1 MRSDLEPSAEERRD
15 RMMLPLVLLRSSVVL
30 VFVALGVAFWS
41 LQVVQHERY
50 HQLAEN
56 NHRRTIGLRA
66 PRGNVFDRDGRV
78 LVKNRNSLN
87 ISLVREQVE
96 DLDTTITLLAE
107 VAAVPVDALWSVVE
121 RNRRDPAYQP
131 MVLIRDATIGQVS
144 AVAAHALELP
154 GLFVQELPARH
165 YEAAEVAAHLF
176 GYVGEVSDSQ
186 LATVEFKDVRSGT
199 VVGKSGIES
208 TYNQLLMG
216 TDGARQVVVDAIGRE
231 IDTVGENVPAEGRQ
245 LQLTLDYDLQ
255 EAAETAFKLGGFD
268 GAAVVLDPRSGE
280 ILSLVSLPA
289 YDPNAFAMGIDSE
302 AWDGLNDD
310 SRRPLNNRALQGRYS
325 PGSTFKIAMAV
336 AALEEGI
343 VDADDRVTCHGG
355 GTFYG
360 RFYKC
365 WGTHGSVDMREALEQ
380 SCNTYFY
387 TLGQKMEIDQ
397 IHKWATALGLGVPSG
412 IDLPHEV
419 QGLVPSTAWKREAR
433 GEPWYPGET
442 ISVAIGQGA
451 VAVTPLSLAVMMAT
465 VVNGGTRVTPH
476 LLKAVNDGDGWVPAQ
491 PPGPRSQV
499 TLSPETISAVTDGL
513 WNVVNRDGTGG
524 RARIADRDVIG
535 KTGTAQVIS
544 LQGRA
549 AAGESDPD
557 FFDHGWFVYAAPA
570 DAPEIAG
577 VVFGEHNEHGALS
590 APIAKHVME
599 TYFAKKEGRPLPV
612 LPQPAPPAPALPLA
626 PAMVPPLEPAAVA
639 VN

>member
-1 MRSDLEPSAEERRD
+1 
-15 RMMLPLVLLRSSVVL
+15 
-30 VFVALGVAFWS
+30 
-41 LQVVQHERY
+41 
-50 HQLAEN
+50 
-56 NHRRTIGLRA
+56 
-66 PRGNVFDRDGRV
+66 
-78 LVKNRNSLN
+78 
-87 ISLVREQVE
+87 
-96 DLDTTITLLAE
+96 
-107 VAAVPVDALWSVVE
+107 
-121 RNRRDPAYQP
+121 
-131 MVLIRDATIGQVS
+131 VS
-144 AVAAHALELP
+144 AVAAHALEMP
-154 GLFVQELPARH
+154 GLSVQELPARH
-165 YEAAEVAAHLF
+165 YEAEEVAAHLL
-176 GYVGEVSDSQ
+176 GYVGQVSDPQ
-186 LATVEFKDVRSGT
+186 LGTAEFEGVRSGM

-231 IDTVGENVPAEGRQ
+231 IDTVGEIAPSEGRQ

-255 EAAETAFKLGGFD
+255 EAAEAAFKQAGFD

-289 YDPNAFAMGIDSE
+289 YNPNAFAMGIDS
-302 AWDGLNDD
+302 ATWSGLNEDT
-310 SRRPLNNRALQGRYS
+310 RRPLNNRALQGRYS
-325 PGSTFKIAMAV
+325 PGSIFKIAMAV

-343 VDADDRVTCHGG
+343 IDADDRVACHGG

-365 WGTHGSVDMREALEQ
+365 WGSHGSVNMREALEQ

-387 TLGQKMEIDQ
+387 TLGQKMEVDQ
-397 IHKWATALGLGVPSG
+397 IHKWATALGLGVLSG

-451 VAVTPLSLAVMMAT
+451 VDVTPLSLAVMMAT
-465 VVNGGTRVTPH
+465 VANGGTRVTPH

-513 WNVVNRDGTGG
+513 WNVVNRNGTGG
-524 RARIADRDVIG
+524 RARIQGRDVIG
-535 KTGTAQVIS
+535 KTGTSQVIS
-544 LQGRA
+544 LKGRA
-549 AAGESDPD
+549 AAGETDPA
-557 FFDHGWFVYAAPA
+557 FFDHGWFVFAAPA
-570 DAPEIAG
+570 HAPEIAG
-577 VVFGEHNEHGALS
+577 VVFGEHNEHGSLS

-599 TYFAKKEGRPLPV
+599 TYFAKQDGRPLPV
-612 LPQPAPPAPALPLA
+612 LPLPAPPAV
-626 PAMVPPLEPAAVA
+626 VPPLASTAV
-639 VN
+639 VTN

>member
-1 MRSDLEPSAEERRD
+1 MTGELETHGEGRRD
-15 RMMLPLVLLRSSVVL
+15 SMTLPLLLLRTSVVL
-30 VFVALGVAFWS
+30 AFVALGVAFWS
-41 LQVVQHERY
+41 LQVGQHDRY

-56 NHRRTIGLRA
+56 NHRRTVGLRA
-66 PRGNVFDRDGRV
+66 PRGNVFDRDGRI

-87 ISLVREQVE
+87 ISFVREQVA
-96 DLDTTITLLAE
+96 DLERTITLLSE
-107 VAAVPVDALWSVVE
+107 VAGVPSAALWSVVE
-121 RNRRDPAYQP
+121 RNRRTPAYQP
-131 MVLIRDATIGQVS
+131 MVLIRDATMGQVS
-144 AVAAHALELP
+144 AVAAHALELA

-165 YEAAEVAAHLF
+165 YETAEVAAHLF
-176 GYVGEVSDSQ
+176 GYVGQVSDSQ
-186 LATVEFKDVRSGT
+186 LGTADFEGVRSGT

-208 TYNQLLMG
+208 TYNRLLMG

-231 IDTVGENVPAEGRQ
+231 IDTVGEIAPSEGRQ

-255 EAAETAFKLGGFD
+255 EAAEAAFKLAGFD

-289 YDPNAFAMGIDSE
+289 YDPNAFAMGIDS
-302 AWDGLNDD
+302 ATWSGLNDD
-310 SRRPLNNRALQGRYS
+310 TRRPLSNRALQGRYS

-343 VDADDRVTCHGG
+343 INAEDRVACHGG

-365 WGTHGSVDMREALEQ
+365 WGSHGSVNMREALEQ

-387 TLGQKMEIDQ
+387 TLGQKMEVDQ
-397 IHKWATALGLGVPSG
+397 IHKWATALGLGVLSG

-433 GEPWYPGET
+433 GERWYPGET

-451 VAVTPLSLAVMMAT
+451 VDVTPLSLAVMMAT
-465 VVNGGTRVTPH
+465 VVNGGTRVTPY
-476 LLKAVNDGDGWVPAQ
+476 LLKAVNDGDGWAPAQ

-513 WNVVNRDGTGG
+513 WNVVNRAGTGG
-524 RARIADRDVIG
+524 RARIEGRDVIG

-544 LQGRA
+544 LRGRT
-549 AAGESDPD
+549 AAGETDPE
-557 FFDHGWFVYAAPA
+557 FFDHGWFVFAAPA
-570 DAPEIAG
+570 HAPEIAG
-577 VVFGEHNEHGALS
+577 VVFGEHNEHGSLS

-599 TYFAKKEGRPLPV
+599 TYFAKQDGRPLPV
-612 LPQPAPPAPALPLA
+612 LPLPAPPEV
-626 PAMVPPLEPAAVA
+626 VPPMSSTAV
-639 VN
+639 VTN

>member
-1 MRSDLEPSAEERRD
+1 MRRELETNGEERRD
-15 RMMLPLVLLRSSVVL
+15 SMMLPLVLLRSSVVL
-30 VFVALGVAFWS
+30 AFAALGVGFWL
-41 LQVVQHERY
+41 LQVVQHDKY

-78 LVKNRNSLN
+78 LVENRNSLN
-87 ISLVREQVE
+87 ISLVREQVD
-96 DLDTTITLLAE
+96 DLESTLALLSE
-107 VAAVPVDALWSVVE
+107 VSGVPSAALWSVVE

-131 MVLIRDATIGQVS
+131 ILLIRDATIGQVS

-165 YEAAEVAAHLF
+165 YKTAEVAAHLF
-176 GYVGEVSDSQ
+176 GYVGEVSQSQ
-186 LATVEFKDVRSGT
+186 MATAEFEGVRSGT

-216 TDGARQVVVDAIGRE
+216 QDGARQVVVDAIGRE
-231 IDTVGENVPAEGRQ
+231 IDTVGEIAPAEGRQ

-255 EAAETAFKLGGFD
+255 EAAEAAFRLAGFD

-289 YDPNAFAMGIDSE
+289 YDPNAFAMGIDSDT
-302 AWDGLNDD
+302 WSGLNDD
-310 SRRPLNNRALQGRYS
+310 TRRPLNNRALQGRYS

-336 AALEEGI
+336 AALEEGV
-343 VDADDRVTCHGG
+343 VDADDRVTCNGG
-355 GTFYG
+355 ATFYG

-387 TLGQKMEIDQ
+387 TLGQKMEVDQ
-397 IHKWATALGLGVPSG
+397 IHQWATALGLGVLSG

-442 ISVAIGQGA
+442 ISVAIGQGT
-451 VAVTPLSLAVMMAT
+451 VDVTPLSLAVMMAT
-465 VVNGGTRVTPH
+465 VANGGTRVTPH

-499 TLSPETISAVTDGL
+499 HLSPETISAVTEGL
-513 WNVVNRDGTGG
+513 WRVVNGRGTGG
-524 RARIADRDVIG
+524 RGRIEGRDVIG

-544 LQGRA
+544 LKGRA
-549 AAGESDPD
+549 AAGETDPE
-557 FFDHGWFVYAAPA
+557 FFDHGWFVFAAPA
-570 DAPEIAG
+570 GAPEIAG
-577 VVFGEHNEHGALS
+577 VVFGEHNEHGSLS

-612 LPQPAPPAPALPLA
+612 LPLPATPTPEA
-626 PAMVPPLEPAAVA
+626 VPPVAVTAVA
-639 VN
+639 GN